1 LGDSITNGMGH
12 SKGNS
17 YRKDLY
23 DKLTAAGAKVEYVG
37 SQKAGSFP
45 QNSHEGWIGFTI
57 DQISAKADQPQALGA
72 KPNLV
77 LLLAGTNDMTR
88 NPKPAP
94 QKLQKLCEKIVERVP
109 GVVVLIGTI
118 PPITAK
124 YMPGGAGDSAPLITE
139 YNAAIHNIAKEMTAK
154 KVGVADLSAVKLS
167 NLQDGIHPNDEG
179 YSKMAIGW
187 FKAIDEAASKGWL
200 K

>member
-1 LGDSITNGMGH
+1 MGH

-23 DKLTAAGAKVEYVG
+23 DKLVAAGAKVEYVG
-37 SQKAGSFP
+37 SQKTGSFP
-45 QNSHEGWIGFTI
+45 QNSNEGWVGFTI
-57 DQISAKADQPQALGA
+57 DQISPKADQPQALGA

-77 LLLAGTNDMTR
+77 LLLAGTNDMTK

-94 QKLQKLCEKIVERVP
+94 QKLQKLCEKITGQVS

-118 PPITAK
+118 PPITSK
-124 YMPGGAGDSAPLITE
+124 YMPGGAGDSAPLIAE
-139 YNAAIHNIAKEMTAK
+139 YSAAIHKIAKEMAVK
-154 KVGVADLSAVKLS
+154 KVGVADLSAVKLN

-179 YSKMAIGW
+179 YSKMAIGR
-187 FKAIDEAASKGWL
+187 FKAIEEAASKGWF